1 MVERFALQYKE
12 LMASPFKWKFP
23 LRKSETNMEIQAW
36 LSQSI
41 GDLATVLQLGYAFGA
56 GMVSAVNPRSLK

>member
-1 MVERFALQYKE
+1 M
-12 LMASPFKWKFP
+12 
-23 LRKSETNMEIQAW
+23 MEIQAW

-56 GMVSAVNPRSLK
+56 GMVAAVNPCGFAMLPVYLSLYLGADDAHYQQG